1 MVPLIIDTGAS
12 VTITP
17 FKTDFISPIQPVQ
30 PTQIQGI
37 ASGLQVVG
45 KGDVSYTFKND
56 LEHSQTITL
65 TDCLYVSQCSVRLL
79 CPHQIGL
86 STGHSSDSFNALFNN
101 PILTVDGHPTTLQY
115 DSLTKLPLLFTAP
128 GITSYQSFLSRFTTA
143 SHLHAHT
150 SAFVNMTKKQQL
162 KLHLHEC

>member
-86 STGHSSDSFNALFNN
+86 STGHSSDGFNALSNN
-101 PILTVDGHPTTLQY
+101 PI
-115 DSLTKLPLLFTAP
+115 
-128 GITSYQSFLSRFTTA
+128 
-143 SHLHAHT
+143 
-150 SAFVNMTKKQQL
+150 
-162 KLHLHEC
+162 